1 LNKLKSKLFLSSFSR
16 FITGIRLFFWRWV
29 SGKRPKQIDAITYRG
44 YASRDKFFIQ
54 GRISRY
60 KLIKNNP
67 EASPLEQLS
76 DTLKRIF
83 NTRIPQVTCE
93 ISLFQHTFFAVS
105 NSAGY
110 FTLEMDWPAADF
122 PENSCWIKVDI
133 RIIPP
138 REYFLENEVIEG
150 EILFI
155 SGNQKFIV
163 ISDIDDTLLL
173 TGVRSLFYWKVLY
186 NTFLK
191 NLEQRRGIPGA
202 PAFFQRLSQL
212 KDAKEWQTFVFYVSS
227 TPRTLYDFVLIWL
240 AQNHFPKGPI
250 LLKDFGLST
259 LDKGSLRFSSKIAWI
274 RQIMVLFPDI
284 PFVLVG
290 DSGEKDF
297 FLYQKLAR
305 EFPDR
310 VKAILI
316 REIPSFWRKNKLIHA
331 INAFGREVPICL
343 FKNYKEARIWVR
355 KNIPEL
361 VDVQKDDSAESIR

>member
-1 LNKLKSKLFLSSFSR
+1 LNKLNPTFFLAKFSFYITNFRLFCWRWIAGSKSKRIQAASF
-16 FITGIRLFFWRWV
+16 
-29 SGKRPKQIDAITYRG
+29 RG
-44 YASRDKFFIQ
+44 YASQDKLFIQ

-60 KLIKNNP
+60 RVINNHP
-67 EASPLEQLS
+67 DASPWEQLN
-76 DTLKRIF
+76 DTVKRIF
-83 NTRIPQVTCE
+83 NTRIPDVSCE
-93 ISLFQHTFFAVS
+93 ISLLGNSFYTTS

-110 FTLEMDWPAADF
+110 FTLEIDWPAVEI
-122 PENSCWIKVDI
+122 PEQSCWLPAEIMILPSD
-133 RIIPP
+133 
-138 REYFLENEVIEG
+138 EYFIEKNLIRG

-155 SGNQKFIV
+155 SKNQKFIV

-202 PAFFQRLSQL
+202 PAFFQRFTQL
-212 KDAKEWQTFVFYVSS
+212 KDHRDWQTYVFYISS
-227 TPRTLYDFVLIWL
+227 TPRTLYDFVLSWL
-240 AQNHFPKGPI
+240 ERYHFPKGPI

-259 LDKGSLRFSSKIAWI
+259 LDKGVLRFKSKLSWI
-274 RQIMVLFPDI
+274 RHVMSVFPTI

-297 FLYQKLAR
+297 FLYQKISR
-305 EFPDR
+305 EFPDK

-316 REIPSFWRKNKLIHA
+316 RDIQYLGNNHKLTHA
-331 INAFGREVPICL
+331 IADFRNEVPVCL
-343 FKNYKEARIWVR
+343 FKNYKAARIWVQ

-361 VDVQKDDSAESIR
+361 VEVN